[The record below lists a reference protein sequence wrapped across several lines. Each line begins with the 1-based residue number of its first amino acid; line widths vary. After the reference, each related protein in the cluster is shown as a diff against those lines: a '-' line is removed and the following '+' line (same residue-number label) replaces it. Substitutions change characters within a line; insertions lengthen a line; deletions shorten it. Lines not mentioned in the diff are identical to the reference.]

1 MYIVVD
7 DRLMVVSGFVASF
20 EREGIS
26 SLGLDA
32 AEFSEWLQTA
42 SDSDLEAVQG
52 FVLGS
57 FQGRISCAGSI
68 RRYSNAPIIALSD
81 IRSLEETLD
90 LFTAKFD
97 DVVRK
102 PVHVREILA
111 RSESIWRRMN
121 QDLKKE
127 NHHDGDRLKVFFD
140 GRDPE
145 INGVPLSLPRRE
157 RHILEYL
164 VRKKGHRLTKKQ
176 IFDTVYGIYSED
188 VEDSVV
194 EGHISRLRK
203 KLRQHLG
210 YDPID
215 TKRYIGYS
223 YVGAALYAA
232 RPQPSGSVTSRARD
246 EAQRCS
252 ARSNSYDPES
262 PRLAYQAA
270 LAA

>member
-7 DRLMVVSGFVASF
+7 DRQIVTSGYVASF
-20 EREGIS
+20 KREGVS
-26 SLGLDA
+26 SIGLYST
-32 AEFSEWLQTA
+32 EFSEWLESA
-42 SDSDLEAVQG
+42 SDTDMEAIQG

-57 FQGRISCAGSI
+57 FEQRASYAESI
-68 RRYSNAPIIALSD
+68 RRHSKAPIIALSD
-81 IRSLEETLD
+81 VRSLEETLE

-111 RSESIWRRMN
+111 RSEAVWRRVN
-121 QDLKKE
+121 ASSGKASSNE
-127 NHHDGDRLKVFFD
+127 NDRLKVFFD

-145 INGVPLSLPRRE
+145 IDGIPLTLPRRE

-176 IFDTVYGIYSED
+176 IFDAVYGLYSDD

-194 EGHISRLRK
+194 EGHISKLRK
-203 KLRQHLG
+203 KLRQRLG

-215 TKRYIGYS
+215 AKRYIGYS
-223 YVGAALYAA
+223 YTGAV
-232 RPQPSGSVTSRARD
+232 S
-246 EAQRCS
+246 
-252 ARSNSYDPES
+252 
-262 PRLAYQAA
+262 
-270 LAA
+270 